1 MKGGLETV
9 ELRLEVLTPLHVGVS
24 REEEFV
30 RGLDYYVRDRE
41 ARVVDPMTLDPE
53 RAREAAE
60 ALREGD
66 YKRAEG
72 AIEGAEVLYR
82 VELRTGEPPDRYLP
96 TYRPTRDDDPWVPG
110 TSVKGVIRTGLLL
123 AALRRLHELGIG
135 LGTLTDRLPGGNRA
149 YGALDRRLRVTVFQG
164 GTAPRSGYGWPNVHP
179 HADVLRAVRVSDAR
193 PVRVRTA
200 VLRAELHPEGRYLD
214 AREFVVDG
222 AFELELGVD
231 RAELES
237 VLKTWSD
244 VGMPR
249 LPRPV
254 FEFLNEARGELRE
267 FWEETLEGPE
277 ALLERAREGW
287 EEGLRALRES
297 FNLDVPRDADAQL
310 GWGGGRLTK
319 TVVPLLGRVLPSG
332 RLGGLRPRTVRLVD
346 GEIPGL
352 VRMEPA

>member
-24 REEEFV
+24 REGELV
-30 RGLDYYVRDRE
+30 RGLDYYVRGRE
-41 ARVVDPMTLDPE
+41 IHVVDPMTLDPE

-66 YKRAEG
+66 YKRAER
-72 AIEGAEVLYR
+72 AIEGAEVLHR

-110 TSVKGVIRTGLLL
+110 TSVKGVLRTGLLL
-123 AALRRLHELGIG
+123 AALKRLHELG
-135 LGTLTDRLPGGNRA
+135 LNLETLTDRLPRGNRA
-149 YGALDRRLRVTVFQG
+149 SEALDRRLRVTVFQG
-164 GTAPRSGYGWPNVHP
+164 GTAPRSSHGWPNVHP
-179 HADVLRAVRVSDAR
+179 HADVLRAVKVSDAR
-193 PVRVRTA
+193 PVEVTTA
-200 VLRAELHPEGRYLD
+200 VLRAELHPEGRHLD
-214 AREFVVDG
+214 AREFVVTG

-231 RAELES
+231 ETELRN
-237 VLKTWSD
+237 VLRTWSE

-254 FEFLNEARGELRE
+254 YEFLSAVQRELRE

-277 ALLERAREGW
+277 SLLERAREGW
-287 EEGLRALRES
+287 KEGLRALGEA
-297 FNLDVPRDADAQL
+297 FNVDVPGDADAQL

-319 TVVPLLGRVLPSG
+319 TVVPLLGRVLPA
-332 RLGGLRPRTVRLVD
+332 GGMGDLRPRTVRLVD
-346 GEIPGL
+346 GEVPGL
-352 VRMEPA
+352 VRVELA